1 MEPLWPLYLK
11 SDDNDNNAASHD
23 PLETVSDFT
32 TSIMNLY
39 RGVRGSFSATAGER
53 SVLQRYPTG
62 AGCSSRY

>member
-39 RGVRGSFSATAGER
+39 RGVRRCDELAEYRGAKGGSLAQSA
-53 SVLQRYPTG
+53 Y
-62 AGCSSRY
+62 